1 VRPRGLLIALTVV
14 LLVAGCTGSPGGGG
28 DRAGGDP
35 PSAKVVTAAPGTR
48 LTLVADADP
57 VASSVSTS
65 RALFRTAQV
74 VVLAPEGD
82 PAGTLLGATAAVGL
96 GVPLLVEPKAADPRA
111 DTVAAELARLGAR
124 TVLTVGG
131 VSAPSQQGR
140 TTDRANTP
148 KIVRIPAEPGAVEAA
163 TRLHLGAEKAVA
175 AGQEPGAVA
184 ALDPGK
190 LAALQPVDA
199 KSSTSA
205 GNGRRGEVPDVPRS
219 HPLSGT
225 LVLATG
231 SPESVAGIATARA
244 AGARVQVTNGL
255 TDPRGSADVVH
266 ALSRDDVKTVIALG
280 ADLAGVNGLDW
291 KSDTA
296 ATGAEL
302 PGGGQLLFPGR
313 MLVALYGH
321 PGSAALG
328 VLGEQGIDASIQR
341 AREHAARYA
350 PLVDTTVVP
359 AFEII
364 ATVASSAPG
373 PDGNYSAESDPE
385 ELRPWVEAAGAAG
398 LYVVLDLQPGR
409 TDFLT
414 QAQQY
419 SSLLELP
426 YVGLAL
432 DPEWRLGPSQVHLS
446 QVGSVGIDEVNRL
459 VTWLADLTREKALP
473 QKLLVLHQ
481 FKLAMLPGRAGLDTS
496 RDELAVLIH
505 ADGQGSQAQKQGTWR
520 ALHANAP
527 AGVSWGWK
535 NFYDED
541 HPMLTPDQTIA
552 QVIPRPNLISYQ

>member
-1 VRPRGLLIALTVV
+1 MGEIGHACCLPGGTDATPTSSPAGEAVSGGTRPSRRSGGAVAPSRDGSGRLGSAPLVRVVVVPCPRRPSPVYGGKPVRPSGLLIALTVV

-35 PSAKVVTAAPGTR
+35 PSAKVVTAAPGPR

-205 GNGRRGEVPDVPRS
+205 GNGRRGGGPRR
-219 HPLSGT
+219 PP
-225 LVLATG
+225 
-231 SPESVAGIATARA
+231 SP
-244 AGARVQVTNGL
+244 
-255 TDPRGSADVVH
+255 P
-266 ALSRDDVKTVIALG
+266 
-280 ADLAGVNGLDW
+280 
-291 KSDTA
+291 
-296 ATGAEL
+296 
-302 PGGGQLLFPGR
+302 P
-313 MLVALYGH
+313 
-321 PGSAALG
+321 
-328 VLGEQGIDASIQR
+328 
-341 AREHAARYA
+341 
-350 PLVDTTVVP
+350 
-359 AFEII
+359 
-364 ATVASSAPG
+364 
-373 PDGNYSAESDPE
+373 
-385 ELRPWVEAAGAAG
+385 
-398 LYVVLDLQPGR
+398 
-409 TDFLT
+409 
-414 QAQQY
+414 
-419 SSLLELP
+419 
-426 YVGLAL
+426 
-432 DPEWRLGPSQVHLS
+432 
-446 QVGSVGIDEVNRL
+446 
-459 VTWLADLTREKALP
+459 
-473 QKLLVLHQ
+473 
-481 FKLAMLPGRAGLDTS
+481 
-496 RDELAVLIH
+496 
-505 ADGQGSQAQKQGTWR
+505 
-520 ALHANAP
+520 
-527 AGVSWGWK
+527 
-535 NFYDED
+535 
-541 HPMLTPDQTIA
+541 
-552 QVIPRPNLISYQ
+552 PRPPLPATRTPPSG